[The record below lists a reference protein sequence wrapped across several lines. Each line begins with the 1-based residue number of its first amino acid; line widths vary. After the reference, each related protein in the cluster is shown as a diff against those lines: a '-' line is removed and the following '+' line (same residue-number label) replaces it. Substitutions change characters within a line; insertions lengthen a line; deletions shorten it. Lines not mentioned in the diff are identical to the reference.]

1 MPKQLLNYKGPFG
14 DDFEPFEKSFVHHE
28 RLQLRTLLYNY
39 EITEHLHTDL
49 VQLFLITAGGGLL
62 LSSGRKIPLESPCV
76 LIIPI
81 NRLHG
86 FVFQSEVKGDVFTI
100 PEVFFED
107 ILKNSPPIFAAFDGL
122 QHFSLDAGAKLF
134 LELLDIKNRII
145 RELQHLDKATELTLG
160 LLFQLLLVNLYRSR
174 KADRVEPIKTD
185 DRALNHFHTFKK
197 LIKQYR
203 HEGKPVLFYAS
214 EMNLTTVHLNRI
226 CQAVTQKTALQ
237 VVHEQVLLEAKKY
250 LSSTAYSIAEIAYF
264 LGFKDPAH
272 FSKFFKKKTGMT
284 PSAFR
289 K

>member
-76 LIIPI
+76 LIIPS

-86 FVFQSEVKGDVFTI
+86 FVFQSEVKGNVFTL
-100 PEVFFED
+100 PETFFEE
-107 ILKNSPPIFAAFDGL
+107 ILKNTRSLFTTFDGL
-122 QHFSLDAGAKLF
+122 QHFSLDAGADLF
-134 LELLDIKNRII
+134 LEVLDIKDRII
-145 RELQHLDKATELTLG
+145 KELQHLDKAAELSLG

-174 KADRVEPIKTD
+174 KADRVESIKTD

-197 LIKQYR
+197 LIKQYK
-203 HEGKPVLFYAS
+203 HEGKTVLFYAS
-214 EMNLTTVHLNRI
+214 EMNLSTVHLNRI
-226 CQAVTQKTALQ
+226 CQTVTQKTALQ
-237 VVHEQVLLEAKKY
+237 LIHEQVLLEAKKY
-250 LSSTAYSIAEIAYF
+250 LSSTTYSIAEIAYF

-272 FSKFFKKKTGMT
+272 FSKFFKKKEGLT
-284 PSAFR
+284 PGGFR